1 LAENRYG
8 ANSRLRLS
16 MRLARGQTI
25 LSDTSFTAPFKI
37 TAPFY
42 DEKNRA
48 VVMILSVSAGLLSG
62 DRQEMA
68 LTAEPGA
75 RCVITSQS
83 FEKIHKMDEGFAS
96 RRTKIFVGAG
106 AELIYAP
113 LPVIPF
119 AGSAFVGETT
129 VALADE
135 TARLCYADVLACG
148 RASRGERFVFRE
160 YRMVTRMYEG
170 DTLIYADNA
179 AYLPD
184 EWQPDGLCGFE
195 GFTHTGGLLLVNY
208 AITDNQYERV
218 RLSVYRLRD
227 GVGGVT
233 RTGHGDVC
241 VRALANGSEPLLCLL
256 EEIKEIVGI

>member
-1 LAENRYG
+1 
-8 ANSRLRLS
+8 

-25 LSDTSFTAPFKI
+25 LSDTGFSAPFKI

-42 DEKNRA
+42 DEIDRA
-48 VVMILSVSAGLLSG
+48 VVMIISVSAGLLSG
-62 DRQEMA
+62 DRQEMS

-83 FEKIHKMDEGFAS
+83 FEKIHKMDAGFAS
-96 RRTKIFVGAG
+96 RKTNIYIGAG
-106 AELIYAP
+106 AEMIYAP

-129 VALADE
+129 VTLTDK
-135 TARLCYADVLACG
+135 TAKLCYSDVLACG

-160 YRMVTRMYEG
+160 YRALTRMFEG
-170 DTLIYADNA
+170 DTLIYSDNA
-179 AYLPD
+179 AYLP
-184 EWQPDGLCGFE
+184 EKSPPDGFCMFE
-195 GFTHTGGLLLVNY
+195 GYTHTGGMALINY
-208 AITDNQYERV
+208 QITESQFERV
-218 RLSVYRLRD
+218 RSAVYNLQN

-241 VRALANGSEPLLCLL
+241 VRALANGSERLLDLH
-256 EEIKEIVGI
+256 EEIKEIVGC